1 MVKGT
6 WPIEVASKVKVVALD
21 KTGTLTAG
29 SLVLEEIILLDN
41 GYSEEEL
48 LSYSASLE
56 VFQATQ

>member
-1 MVKGT
+1 
-6 WPIEVASKVKVVALD
+6 VASKVKVVALD